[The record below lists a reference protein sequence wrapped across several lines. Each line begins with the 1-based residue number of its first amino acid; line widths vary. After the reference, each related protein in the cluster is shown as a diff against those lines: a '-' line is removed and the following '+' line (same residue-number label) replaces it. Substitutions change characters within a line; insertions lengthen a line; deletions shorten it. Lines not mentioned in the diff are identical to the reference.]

1 MKAEQR
7 AAVDGAF
14 EPGRGDNA
22 GSWRG
27 AGDRDNQGGRR
38 SSLPA
43 LREGVPTYQSLHVG
57 MITPS
62 AGPIT
67 AASLGQ
73 KQARMKERTEAF
85 YPASNHP
92 LALREWG
99 LSTVSHPPSHFSPT
113 WACQSAA

>member
-1 MKAEQR
+1 MCSVRWKQSRE

-27 AGDRDNQGGRR
+27 AGDSDNQGGCG
-38 SSLPA
+38 SSLPE

-67 AASLGQ
+67 TVSLGQ
-73 KQARMKERTEAF
+73 KQARMKERTEAS

-92 LALREWG
+92 LALREKG
-99 LSTVSHPPSHFSPT
+99 LSTHLASHLSLK
-113 WACQSAA
+113 